1 MNILEEAGRHQER
14 LISLRRDIHRHPEL
28 SWKETRTQGVI
39 CRELDELGIPYE
51 KVCGTGA
58 VSYTHLCFFSFFPHW
73 RSY

>member
-1 MNILEEAGRHQER
+1 MNILEEAGRHQDR

-51 KVCGTGA
+51 
-58 VSYTHLCFFSFFPHW
+58 
-73 RSY
+73 